1 METDKA
7 KEENQDEVIDTQEL
21 QSIIKSEMDDA
32 KDYSDQIGEARA
44 EATEYYLGNEPE
56 ANSSLQSEFISTD
69 VRDSILF
76 MLPSIMRTFFGTK
89 KVVEFVPRNVEDIP
103 LAEQQTSY
111 INYIIQE
118 KNPGFK
124 VLYDAFKDAL
134 VRKSGF
140 VKAFW
145 DDTISAAT
153 HEYTNLTP
161 EAYMALVMDADVEIV
176 EEKVEMQTMTML
188 DPTTGEEV
196 TQETPA
202 SYDLTIRRVKKK
214 NQVCIESIPPEEVLI
229 SRNARNLDA
238 APYVAHRMMKTV
250 SDLVA
255 MGYDREEMEQYAGS
269 GSTLD
274 AETFDEVEARNP
286 FDDNVYADRGS
297 YGNKNVLYVEH
308 YLFYDLDGDGIDER
322 IRVCTAGEGINVI
335 NVDQWDDLP
344 IVMFSPDPEPHTAIG
359 SCPADYVIPI
369 QRAKSQIMRD
379 TLDSLG
385 HAIFPRMGVVEGQVN
400 IDDVLNTD
408 IGQPIRM
415 RAPGMVQP
423 FAVPFVGKEAFPV
436 LGYLDEAKENRT
448 GVSKASAGLN
458 AEALQSTTK
467 AAVSA
472 TMSGAQ
478 GRVELICRHF
488 AEGGMKELFSLVN
501 NLVIKHQEGQDMFRL
516 NNQFVPVDPRYWDS
530 DKDVTV
536 NVAISKNSD
545 DERMAVLNN
554 LAGKQEQILQQLG
567 PNNPLV
573 NLQQYSNT
581 LSKMI
586 EMAGFKDAQSFIN
599 TQVPPM
605 PPQPQEDKPDPATL
619 LAQAEIQKAQVQAQ
633 KAVIDA
639 ETDRMKI
646 IMDDDRQRD
655 EAEADIRLKSAEL
668 AGKYGTQIDIAE
680 INALMERDRETIRQ
694 IAKTQSQGLFDDD
707 FNFSN

>member
-1 METDKA
+1 
-7 KEENQDEVIDTQEL
+7 
-21 QSIIKSEMDDA
+21 
-32 KDYSDQIGEARA
+32 
-44 EATEYYLGNEPE
+44 
-56 ANSSLQSEFISTD
+56 
-69 VRDSILF
+69 
-76 MLPSIMRTFFGTK
+76 
-89 KVVEFVPRNVEDIP
+89 
-103 LAEQQTSY
+103 
-111 INYIIQE
+111 
-118 KNPGFK
+118 
-124 VLYDAFKDAL
+124 
-134 VRKSGF
+134 
-140 VKAFW
+140 
-145 DDTISAAT
+145 
-153 HEYTNLTP
+153 
-161 EAYMALVMDADVEIV
+161 
-176 EEKVEMQTMTML
+176 
-188 DPTTGEEV
+188 
-196 TQETPA
+196 
-202 SYDLTIRRVKKK
+202 
-214 NQVCIESIPPEEVLI
+214 
-229 SRNARNLDA
+229 
-238 APYVAHRMMKTV
+238 
-250 SDLVA
+250 
-255 MGYDREEMEQYAGS
+255 
-269 GSTLD
+269 
-274 AETFDEVEARNP
+274 
-286 FDDNVYADRGS
+286 
-297 YGNKNVLYVEH
+297 
-308 YLFYDLDGDGIDER
+308 
-322 IRVCTAGEGINVI
+322 
-335 NVDQWDDLP
+335 
-344 IVMFSPDPEPHTAIG
+344 
-359 SCPADYVIPI
+359 
-369 QRAKSQIMRD
+369 
-379 TLDSLG
+379 
-385 HAIFPRMGVVEGQVN
+385 
-400 IDDVLNTD
+400 
-408 IGQPIRM
+408 M

-530 DKDVTV
+530 DKDVSV

-554 LAGKQEQILQQLG
+554 LAGKQEQILQTLG
-567 PNNPLV
+567 PQNPLV

-586 EMAGFKDAQSFIN
+586 ELAGFKDAQSFIN

-605 PPQPQEDKPDPATL
+605 PPQPQEEKPDPATL

-646 IMDDDRQRD
+646 IMEDDRRRD
-655 EAEADIRLKSAEL
+655 EAEAEIRLKSAEL

-707 FNFSN
+707 FNISS

>member
-1 METDKA
+1 
-7 KEENQDEVIDTQEL
+7 
-21 QSIIKSEMDDA
+21 
-32 KDYSDQIGEARA
+32 
-44 EATEYYLGNEPE
+44 
-56 ANSSLQSEFISTD
+56 
-69 VRDSILF
+69 
-76 MLPSIMRTFFGTK
+76 
-89 KVVEFVPRNVEDIP
+89 
-103 LAEQQTSY
+103 
-111 INYIIQE
+111 
-118 KNPGFK
+118 
-124 VLYDAFKDAL
+124 
-134 VRKSGF
+134 
-140 VKAFW
+140 
-145 DDTISAAT
+145 
-153 HEYTNLTP
+153 
-161 EAYMALVMDADVEIV
+161 
-176 EEKVEMQTMTML
+176 
-188 DPTTGEEV
+188 
-196 TQETPA
+196 
-202 SYDLTIRRVKKK
+202 
-214 NQVCIESIPPEEVLI
+214 
-229 SRNARNLDA
+229 
-238 APYVAHRMMKTV
+238 
-250 SDLVA
+250 
-255 MGYDREEMEQYAGS
+255 
-269 GSTLD
+269 
-274 AETFDEVEARNP
+274 
-286 FDDNVYADRGS
+286 
-297 YGNKNVLYVEH
+297 
-308 YLFYDLDGDGIDER
+308 
-322 IRVCTAGEGINVI
+322 
-335 NVDQWDDLP
+335 
-344 IVMFSPDPEPHTAIG
+344 
-359 SCPADYVIPI
+359 
-369 QRAKSQIMRD
+369 MRD

-423 FAVPFVGKEAFPV
+423 FSVPFVGKEAFPV

-530 DKDVTV
+530 DKDVSV

-554 LAGKQEQILQQLG
+554 LAGKQEQILQTLG
-567 PNNPLV
+567 PQNPLV

-586 EMAGFKDAQSFIN
+586 ELAGFKDAQSFIN

-646 IMDDDRQRD
+646 IMEDDRRRD
-655 EAEADIRLKSAEL
+655 EAEAEIRLKSAEL

>member
-286 FDDNVYADRGS
+286 FDDNVYADRGG